1 MGNLKNDDKLTA
13 FIALSDHTGIG
24 TLCGG
29 GAIWKLS
36 RSAAGGSLPVSPGLI
51 AECHWA
57 VGCGQRPLEVPE
69 ATATRLRKFSQGR

>member
-13 FIALSDHTGIG
+13 FIAFSDHTGIG

-36 RSAAGGSLPVSPGLI
+36 RSAAGGSLPVTLVKAPSAIGLWGAANASGGARGDSDSPPQ
-51 AECHWA
+51 
-57 VGCGQRPLEVPE
+57 VFTKR
-69 ATATRLRKFSQGR
+69 R